1 MNKKKLLGT
10 TLAVLIGLTSS
21 VPVFADT
28 TTSNTSNT
36 ITQTSDKCK
45 TRIGHK
51 KNKLTTEQIAEKL
64 NIDITGLSEDEAKAA
79 VKEAMAEKHLAKL
92 HLYFHINFTK
102 VIYYYI
108 CSHEIAK

>member
-51 KNKLTTEQIAEKL
+51 KK
-64 NIDITGLSEDEAKAA
+64 
-79 VKEAMAEKHLAKL
+79 
-92 HLYFHINFTK
+92 
-102 VIYYYI
+102 
-108 CSHEIAK
+108 

>member
-51 KNKLTTEQIAEKL
+51 KINLQLSKLLK
-64 NIDITGLSEDEAKAA
+64 S
-79 VKEAMAEKHLAKL
+79 
-92 HLYFHINFTK
+92 
-102 VIYYYI
+102 
-108 CSHEIAK
+108 